1 MQQAVWQQKGLT
13 LLALYMNIDS
23 SSYMKPKR
31 ILLVGLLL
39 WAVGTV
45 AIRLAGQRTLA
56 PHYLTRVVVLY
67 GVSFVL
73 MAILVPRICR
83 RLNAEKERWFEAAA
97 LLILPTLLLDPFSCA
112 FFPAV
117 FPNIDPAAAGLFGG
131 WMLICCGGG
140 VAGVWVRR

>member
-1 MQQAVWQQKGLT
+1 
-13 LLALYMNIDS
+13 MNMNS
-23 SSYMKPKR
+23 SSSMKR
-31 ILLVGLLL
+31 AFLIGLLL

-45 AIRLAGQRTLA
+45 AIRLAGQRILQMHHISRIVIFYIA
-56 PHYLTRVVVLY
+56 
-67 GVSFVL
+67 SFGL
-73 MAILVPRICR
+73 MAVVVPRICR
-83 RLNAEKERWFEAAA
+83 RLKLEKERWFEAAT
-97 LLILPTLLLDPFSCA
+97 LLILPTLILDPFSCA